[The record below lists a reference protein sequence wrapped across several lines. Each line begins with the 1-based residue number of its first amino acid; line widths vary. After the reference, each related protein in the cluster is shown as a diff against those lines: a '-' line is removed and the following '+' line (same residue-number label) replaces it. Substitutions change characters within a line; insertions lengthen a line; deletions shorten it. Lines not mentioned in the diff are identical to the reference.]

1 MNLKAIA
8 LASILGISTPVIA
21 DITLGTQTFAQVS
34 TPVGMYGD
42 GTWMVTISRDGGVLN
57 YYGKN
62 VKTGDSL
69 RLRGAKIGG
78 SSDRRIYTWSNG
90 DYDYQVAWQPSDP
103 GVIRLQVFDGGG
115 RESINSLL
123 YVMKGD

>member
-21 DITLGTQTFAQVS
+21 DIALGTQTFAQVS
-34 TPVGMYGD
+34 APVGMYGD
-42 GTWMVTISRDGGVLN
+42 GAWMVTINYYQNVLN
-57 YYGKN
+57 YEGKN
-62 VKTGDSL
+62 VRTGDTL
-69 RLRGAKIGG
+69 KLRGARVGG
-78 SSDRRIYTWSNG
+78 DSERRIYTWSNG
-90 DYDYQVAWQPSDP
+90 DFQYQVAWQPSDP

-115 RESINSLL
+115 RETLNRLL